1 MTQREQIIHNYIAA
15 YNNFD
20 VDKMMADFDDAI
32 RFENISKG
40 KVDRLLVG
48 RTAFK
53 ELAEQS
59 RHLLSERRQTIRSF
73 VHEADQTTIQIDY
86 FAILAID
93 LPNGLKKGAEL
104 KLSGIS
110 VFKFDGNKIVALSDI
125 S

>member
-1 MTQREQIIHNYIAA
+1 MTQREQIINNYITA

-20 VDKMMADFDDAI
+20 IDGMMADFDDAV
-32 RFENISKG
+32 RFENISNG
-40 KVDRLLVG
+40 KVDRALVG
-48 RTAFK
+48 RAAFK

-59 RHLLSERRQTIRSF
+59 KRLLSERRQTIVSF
-73 VHEADQTTIQIDY
+73 VHEADQTTIQINY
-86 FAILAID
+86 FAVLAID

-104 KLSGIS
+104 QLSGVS

>member
-1 MTQREQIIHNYIAA
+1 MTQREQIINNYITA

-20 VDKMMADFDDAI
+20 IDGMMADFDDAI
-32 RFENISKG
+32 RFENISNG
-40 KVDRLLVG
+40 KVDRALVG
-48 RTAFK
+48 RAAFK

-59 RHLLSERRQTIRSF
+59 KRLLSERRQTIKSF

-86 FAILAID
+86 FAVLAID

-104 KLSGIS
+104 QLSGVS